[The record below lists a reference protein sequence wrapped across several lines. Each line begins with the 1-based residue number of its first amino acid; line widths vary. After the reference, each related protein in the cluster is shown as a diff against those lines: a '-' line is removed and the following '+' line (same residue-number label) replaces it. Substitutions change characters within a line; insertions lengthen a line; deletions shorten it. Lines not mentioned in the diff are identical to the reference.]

1 MLLEADVEP
10 DRAVERRLLIDEQVL
25 QVVAERLQIVV
36 AREVLLLLR
45 PVGNRV
51 DDAADELLDAA
62 LALGRADRAAEI
74 LGNDDVGRLL
84 RPEPRDF
91 DVALLE
97 DNRTLLIA
105 DDRRAHVPFNLVE
118 RDRSLPE

>member
-25 QVVAERLQIVV
+25 QVVAERLQVVV
-36 AREVLLLLR
+36 AREVLLLRR
-45 PVGNRV
+45 PGGNGV
-51 DDAADELLDAA
+51 DDTADELFDAP
-62 LALGRADRAAEI
+62 LALRSADLAAEI

-84 RPEPRDF
+84 RPESGDF

-97 DNRTLLIA
+97 D
-105 DDRRAHVPFNLVE
+105 DRAPF
-118 RDRSLPE
+118 RCR